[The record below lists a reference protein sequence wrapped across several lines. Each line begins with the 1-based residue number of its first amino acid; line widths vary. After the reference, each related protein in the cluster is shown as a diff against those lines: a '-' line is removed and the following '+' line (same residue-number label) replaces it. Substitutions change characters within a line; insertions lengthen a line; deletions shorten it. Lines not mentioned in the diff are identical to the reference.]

1 MRPHLGRSRRGD
13 VKPGGD
19 AKCLVLMKS
28 FSRPTTPAKATMII
42 KVNQHEKADFC
53 GVTKNSPFFILLQ

>member
-1 MRPHLGRSRRGD
+1 

-19 AKCLVLMKS
+19 AKCLVLLKS
-28 FSRPTTPAKATMII
+28 FSRPKTTAKATMII